1 MKTLTLSFNPR
12 HYQGCR
18 NTVTNQAAG
27 DQCSEALQEH
37 GKKGLRNVWM
47 GGEKTPP
54 RRFFEG
60 HGDIFLACI
69 NVERKQ
75 QHRNAQNVIQVKIVR
90 IIDSPSICYSLLPA
104 KFSSLSAG
112 K

>member
-27 DQCSEALQEH
+27 DRCSEALQEH
-37 GKKGLRNVWM
+37 GKKGLRDVWM

-60 HGDIFLACI
+60 NGDICFSVHKCRKKTTTA
-69 NVERKQ
+69 ERTECNSSK
-75 QHRNAQNVIQVKIVR
+75 NCQN
-90 IIDSPSICYSLLPA
+90 Y
-104 KFSSLSAG
+104 
-112 K
+112 